1 MVDCLQGYDAGQKCF
16 QISRIFNCGV
26 QLWLIRIRSDR
37 GTAQVYGP
45 IILESTLKDTALYQY
60 ADGRSGRLMDPL
72 QNRTFWPVKYQ
83 ISTKLSPNLADY
95 CRSAEHVH
103 TFIFTTLLDKGRQG
117 RHRKHKVH
125 IINGWL
131 STGLR
136 CRSKMFSNFKNI
148 QLWRPAVTDPH
159 KVWSCNCTGWSPDH
173 IGIDAEWFSPV
184 SISRWEIW
192 QFDGP
197 PSE

>member
-1 MVDCLQGYDAGQKCF
+1 MVACPQGSAAVQKSVN
-16 QISRIFNCGV
+16 ISRIFNFGV
-26 QLWLIRIRSDR
+26 QLWLTRIWSDIV
-37 GTAQVYGP
+37 TAQVYGS
-45 IILESTLKDTALYQY
+45 IILESSLMDTALYPY

-83 ISTKLSPNLADY
+83 ISTKFSPNLTDY
-95 CRSAEHVH
+95 CGCAVHVH
-103 TFIFTTLLDKGRQG
+103 AFTFTASLGMGGQG
-117 RHRKHKVH
+117 RHRKLKVH

-136 CRSKMFSNFKNI
+136 CRSKMFSNFNDI

-159 KVWSCNCTGWSPDH
+159 KVWPCNCTGWSPDH

-192 QFDGP
+192 PFDGP

>member
-1 MVDCLQGYDAGQKCF
+1 MVACPQGSAVVQKSVK
-16 QISRIFNCGV
+16 ISRIFKFGV
-26 QLWLIRIRSDR
+26 QLWLTRIWSDIV
-37 GTAQVYGP
+37 TAQVYGS
-45 IILESTLKDTALYQY
+45 IILESSLMDTALYPY
-60 ADGRSGRLMDPL
+60 ADGRSGRLMDQL
-72 QNRTFWPVKYQ
+72 QNRTFWPIKYQ
-83 ISTKLSPNLADY
+83 ISTKLSPNLTDY
-95 CRSAEHVH
+95 CGWAVH
-103 TFIFTTLLDKGRQG
+103 AHAFIFTASLGMGGQG
-117 RHRKHKVH
+117 RHRKLKVH

-148 QLWRPAVTDPH
+148 QLWRPAVTDTH
-159 KVWSCNCTGWSPDH
+159 KVWPCNCTGWSPDR

-192 QFDGP
+192 PFDGP